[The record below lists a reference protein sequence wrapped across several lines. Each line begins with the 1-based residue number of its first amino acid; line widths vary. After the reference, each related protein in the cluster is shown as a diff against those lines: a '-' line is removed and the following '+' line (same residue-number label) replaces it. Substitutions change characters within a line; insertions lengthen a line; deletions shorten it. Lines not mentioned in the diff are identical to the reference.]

1 MRTDILGWL
10 RLQWDRAAAWGCV
23 LAGAIT
29 LFVGWVGVSDTAFTA
44 KQLPYLA
51 SNGLGGL
58 FLLGTGAMLWLSAD
72 LRDEWRKLDRIE
84 SAIREQGTAALEP
97 VKERARENVL
107 TASVEVSPMRQP
119 DARRASTVAGRTS

>member
-1 MRTDILGWL
+1 
-10 RLQWDRAAAWGCV
+10 V

-29 LFVGWVGVSDTAFTA
+29 LFVGWIGVSNTAFTA

-84 SAIREQGTAALEP
+84 AAIREQGMAGVEPAKAAP
-97 VKERARENVL
+97 RENVL
-107 TASVEVSPMRQP
+107 STPVDVS
-119 DARRASTVAGRTS
+119 RRADGLRATTAAGRSS